1 MKDVKFAPWPSIN
14 FDRQVANVV
23 LPPFVASISGE
34 VSATQPGMPLGATR
48 CYGKVVGVTFSVLTA
63 GKNDS
68 DCPSGEVDVMIN
80 GTSVFTTK
88 PSIRH
93 LSGETSQQKTTAV
106 SAADTGVTAAVI
118 DHDNNSFNEGDVLTW
133 SFSYVGSTSPTTKMN
148 APSII
153 VELDPHVEF

>member
-23 LPPFVASISGE
+23 LPPLMGIISGE
-34 VSATQPGMPLGATR
+34 VSATRPGMVLGATR
-48 CYGKVVGVTFSVLTA
+48 SYGKVVGVTFSVLTA
-63 GKNDS
+63 GKNDA
-68 DCPSGEVDVMIN
+68 DCPSGEVDVTIN

-93 LSGETSQQKTTAV
+93 LSGETSQQKTTAA
-106 SAADTGVTAAVI
+106 SAGDTGVTAAVI
-118 DHDNNSFNEGDVLTW
+118 DHDNNSFNQGDVLSW
-133 SFSYVGSTSPTTKMN
+133 SFTYTGSTSPTTKMN
-148 APSII
+148 SPCII